1 MDSGP
6 MTHTPGPRIV
16 DARDQGAVRGF
27 LGRLSPTTV
36 RLRYLGTRAA
46 LLGPLADREV
56 QRLLERDEQRHVVVV
71 VADDANEI
79 RGIGE
84 FFIDE
89 SGRRAELALVVED
102 AFQGRGLGDL
112 LYRRLE
118 QLARE
123 LGIAQFTGD
132 VAYGN
137 QLVMELL
144 RRTGQPLRLD
154 YDYGVMRFGLAL
166 AA

>member
-1 MDSGP
+1 V
-6 MTHTPGPRIV
+6 H
-16 DARDQGAVRGF
+16 GF
-27 LGRLSPTTV
+27 LGRLSPTTL
-36 RLRYLGTRAA
+36 RLRYFGARTA
-46 LLGPLADREV
+46 LVGPLADREV
-56 QRLLERDEQRHVVVV
+56 RRLLVRDEERHVVVV
-71 VADDANEI
+71 VVDDANEI

-89 SGRRAELALVVED
+89 SGRRAELAVVVED
-102 AFQGRGLGDL
+102 AFQGRGLGRL
-112 LYRRLE
+112 LYSRLE

-137 QLVMELL
+137 QLVTELL
-144 RRTGQPLRLD
+144 RSTGQPLRLNSD
-154 YDYGVMRFGLAL
+154 DGVMRFGLGL